1 LSGRSADNRLAGP
14 RAIPSG
20 RTLDGST
27 GWLRHGGS
35 LLISLLSRFL
45 RRHRRALVARVE
57 QELAGA
63 MTESR
68 AEAIAFLARI
78 ESSLGTGKISALQQV
93 VEETAQR
100 WDHLGVPRDDVHRA
114 LLSPVLP
121 PDVFQVLHGRRD
133 PWAEV
138 APQFMAL
145 LQAVPISLLLVDA
158 DRRIRVANPAAIVE
172 NSGRSPVGEALDDVV
187 ADASREWVARQMA
200 DFSNESSRFGSL
212 RLAADPR
219 RERLACAVPLKAGG
233 SAFGWILALMPEP
246 EKALADPTLA
256 NSLQHER
263 DQKDKFAA
271 LLAVSQAMMS
281 SLELNEILATL
292 ARQVRRVFGVDEVTV
307 FLYDEHEQ
315 ALRPAVCD
323 VENYVDEIMQLRL
336 KLGEGIT
343 GSVALSGR
351 PEIVN
356 VAEDDPRAVQVP
368 GTPNEDRSSLLCVP
382 LHQRG
387 RVVGA
392 ISLVNLDGR
401 PFSQQDLEPA
411 TLFAGLCSAAIA
423 NARLYEDTRTA
434 YDELRET
441 QTQLVQSANLNALG
455 EMAGGV
461 AHDFNNILA
470 AILGRTQLL
479 LQQVEA
485 PELRSQLRVIE
496 QAALDGAHTVRRV
509 QEFTRVRH
517 DADFETLDL
526 NQVIEGVIELTR
538 PVWEEGTRRRGIAID
553 LVTDLGARQTIAG
566 NASELREVFTN
577 LVLNAVDALPWG
589 GELKVTSRDDEGQ
602 VLVRFR
608 DNGIGMSAEVRQR
621 IFDPFFTTKAVKGTG
636 LGLSVA
642 YGIVTRHEGAIAV
655 ESEMHLG
662 TEFTVRFPAG
672 RGRDVVVPPMPPGPL
687 PRLRVLVVDDEE
699 VVLDVL
705 ADLLRVLDQNVTTA
719 RGGIAGRDTVLAG
732 DFDVVFSDLGMPD
745 LNGWDLALTVKS
757 TLPHVGVVLVT
768 GWGTQ
773 LEGGAALAHGVDLVL
788 SKPVSIDDLD
798 RAIRQIGEART
809 NKNQRAA

>member
-1 LSGRSADNRLAGP
+1 VLPITSRADGARRHRVFVPRLPLGTDDTEV
-14 RAIPSG
+14 G
-20 RTLDGST
+20 
-27 GWLRHGGS
+27 
-35 LLISLLSRFL
+35 LIALLSRFV
-45 RRHRRALVARVE
+45 RRHTRTLALRVE
-57 QELAGA
+57 QELASA
-63 MTESR
+63 LPDRAR
-68 AEAIAFLARI
+68 AESARFLTGIEAALATGHIA
-78 ESSLGTGKISALQQV
+78 ALQRCV
-93 VEETAQR
+93 AETAR
-100 WDHLGVPRDDVHRA
+100 HWARLGVPRGDIHRA

-121 PDVFQVLHGRRD
+121 PDLFEVLHGPRD

-138 APQFMAL
+138 APQFMGL
-145 LQAVPISLLLVDA
+145 LQAVPVSLLVA
-158 DRRIRVANPAAIVE
+158 DHERTIRIANPAAILE
-172 NSGRSPVGEALDDVV
+172 NGGKSPVGAALESVL
-187 ADASREWVARQMA
+187 AEASREWIDRQMRDLSDPA
-200 DFSNESSRFGSL
+200 SRFGSL
-212 RLAADPR
+212 RLAAQPD
-219 RERLACAVPLKAGG
+219 RERFACAVPLAAGG
-233 SAFGWILALMPEP
+233 RAFGWILALLPEP

-256 NSLQHER
+256 HSLQHER
-263 DQKDKFAA
+263 DQKDKLAA
-271 LLAVSQAMMS
+271 LLAVSQVMMS

-292 ARQVRRVFGVDEVTV
+292 ARQVRRVFAVDEVTV
-307 FLYDEHEQ
+307 YLFDEREQ
-315 ALRPAVCD
+315 VLRPAVCD
-323 VENYVDEIMQLRL
+323 VESYAEEIMQLRL

-343 GSVALSGR
+343 GAVALSGK

-356 VAEDDPRAVQVP
+356 VAQDDPRAMQVP

-382 LHQRG
+382 LHLRG

-392 ISLVNLDGR
+392 ISLSNLDGR
-401 PFSQQDLEPA
+401 PFSTEDLEPA

-441 QTQLVQSANLNALG
+441 QAQLVQSAKLNALG

-479 LQQVEA
+479 LQQVDA

-517 DADFETLDL
+517 DADFDTLDL
-526 NQVIEGVIELTR
+526 NQILEGVIELTR
-538 PVWEEGTRRRGIAID
+538 PVWEEGTRRRGIAIE
-553 LVTDLGARQTIAG
+553 LVTDLATRQTVAG

-577 LVLNAVDALPWG
+577 LVLNAVDAMPWG
-589 GELKVTSRDDEGQ
+589 GELRITSRDDDGH
-602 VLVRFR
+602 VVVCFR
-608 DNGIGMSAEVRQR
+608 DNGVGMSPEVRQR

-642 YGIVTRHEGAIAV
+642 YGIVTRHEGSIAV
-655 ESEMHLG
+655 ESEIHLG
-662 TEFTVRFPAG
+662 TEFTLKFPLG
-672 RGRDVVVPPMPPGPL
+672 RGREAVAMPVPIGPL

-705 ADLLRVLDQNVTTA
+705 ADLLRVLEQEVTTA
-719 RGGIAGRDTVLAG
+719 CGGVAGRDAVLG
-732 DFDVVFSDLGMPD
+732 GEFDVVFTDLGMPD

-757 TLPHVGVVLVT
+757 TRPRVGVVLVT

-773 LEGGAALAHGVDLVL
+773 LEGGAALAHGVDLVM

-798 RAIRQIGEART
+798 RALRQIGESRV
-809 NKNQRAA
+809 QRKAA